1 MHCIFLGMSIFLS
14 SLIPYFVDKEPFSE
28 HATTNIIFINL
39 IPLQFLTLICL
50 ALEDISW
57 RLSYSLLWRSKKM
70 VDHELNEERMKT
82 PLNKS
87 VTTDSFEENEDHAE
101 F

>member
-1 MHCIFLGMSIFLS
+1 
-14 SLIPYFVDKEPFSE
+14 
-28 HATTNIIFINL
+28 
-39 IPLQFLTLICL
+39 
-50 ALEDISW
+50 
-57 RLSYSLLWRSKKM
+57 M

-82 PLNKS
+82 LLNKS